1 MSPRAILKGLL
12 LIASLAALGFLAKHG
27 HLADMLSER
36 WIDTEVR
43 GQGWHGDL
51 IFLAVGALT
60 TALGFPRQ
68 VIAFLGGY
76 AFGFI
81 AGTGLA
87 AMAAVTGCVLA
98 FFYARWLGRSLIQN
112 RFPGRIRKVDAFLHE
127 HPFSMAVVIRLLP
140 VGSNVV
146 TNLLA
151 GVSSVRGLPF
161 FAGSGVGYLPQTMVF
176 ALAGSGVNF
185 NPALRLTLAGVLFV
199 VSSLIGVWLYRRH
212 RHLDVQAAEMEA
224 DIDAALGETAAPV
237 DKP

>member
-1 MSPRAILKGLL
+1 MLSAFSPRGILKGLL

-27 HLADMLSER
+27 YLANMLSEQ
-36 WIDTEVR
+36 WIDAEVR

-51 IFLAVGALT
+51 IFLAVGMLT

-68 VIAFLGGY
+68 VVAFLGGY

-81 AGTGLA
+81 SGTVLA
-87 AMAAVTGCVLA
+87 ALAALLGCVLA

-140 VGSNVV
+140 VGSNAV

-161 FAGSGVGYLPQTMVF
+161 FAGSAVGYLPQTLVF

-185 NPALRLTLAGVLFV
+185 DPALRLTLAGVLFV

-212 RHLDVQAAEMEA
+212 RQGDALEA
-224 DIDAALGETAAPV
+224 DLDAALGETPQTA
-237 DKP
+237 DKS

>member
-1 MSPRAILKGLL
+1 MSLRSILKGLL

-27 HLADMLSER
+27 HLANMLSEQ
-36 WIDTEVR
+36 WIDAEVR

-68 VIAFLGGY
+68 VVAFLGGY

-81 AGTGLA
+81 SGTALA
-87 AMAAVTGCVLA
+87 AVAAVMGCVLA
-98 FFYARWLGRSLIQN
+98 FFYARWMGRSLIQN

-127 HPFSMAVVIRLLP
+127 HPFSMAMVIRLLP

-161 FAGSGVGYLPQTMVF
+161 FAGSGVGYLPQTLVF

-185 NPALRLTLAGVLFV
+185 DPALRLTLAGVLFV

-212 RHLDVQAAEMEA
+212 RHQDAKADDMEA
-224 DIDAALGETAAPV
+224 DLDAALGETASNSE
-237 DKP
+237 KR